1 MPVLEISSLTK
12 KFGGLT
18 AVDNMSFSIE
28 EGEVV
33 GLLGP
38 NGSGKTTL
46 LNLVSGALPTTAG
59 SIKLHGREIS
69 QLPAYKVSR
78 LGIARTFQLVRS
90 LPSLT
95 ASENIIASLAF
106 RNESLWGAKAVVESH
121 KILELVGLV
130 GRGNEPVTEF
140 NYIDQKRLELARAL
154 ATDPKVLL
162 LDEWLSGLNPTELQ
176 TGIALIK
183 TLEHQKTSII
193 VVEHIMA
200 AVRALCPRCVV
211 MNAGQLIVDDKTQ
224 AALDNPL
231 VVSAYLGGSDD
242 SSSDTGSEDDSDA

>member
-1 MPVLEISSLTK
+1 MPVLEIGNLTK
-12 KFGGLT
+12 RFGGLT
-18 AVDNMSFSIE
+18 AVDDMSFSVE
-28 EGEVV
+28 KGEVV

-46 LNLVSGALPTTAG
+46 LNLVSGALPPSAG
-59 SIKLHGREIS
+59 SIKLQGREIAK
-69 QLPAYKVSR
+69 LPAHKISR

-106 RNESLWGAKAVVESH
+106 RANNLWGPKAVIESH
-121 KILELVGLV
+121 RILELVGLA
-130 GRGNEPVTEF
+130 GRGAEPVTEF

-154 ATDPKVLL
+154 ASEPEVLL

-183 TLEHQKTSII
+183 TLEQQNISII
-193 VVEHIMA
+193 IVEHIMA

-211 MNAGQLIVDDKTQ
+211 MNAGQLIADNETSL
-224 AALDNPL
+224 ALDDPL
-231 VVSAYLGGSDD
+231 VVSAYLGST
-242 SSSDTGSEDDSDA
+242 DTDSDANSEGEIDA

>member
-1 MPVLEISSLTK
+1 MSALEIASLTK

-18 AVDNMSFSIE
+18 AVNEMTFNVE
-28 EGEVV
+28 QGEVV

-46 LNLVSGALPTTAG
+46 LNTVSGAIAPTDG
-59 SIKLHGREIS
+59 SVKLQGREIS
-69 QLPAYKVSR
+69 KLPAYKISR

-95 ASENIIASLAF
+95 ASDNIIASLAF
-106 RNESLWGAKAVVESH
+106 RNNSLWGAKAEVESQD
-121 KILELVGLV
+121 ILELVGLS
-130 GRGNEPVTEF
+130 GRGAEPVAEF

-154 ATDPKVLL
+154 ASDPKVLL

-183 TLEHQKTSII
+183 TLEHRKISII
-193 VVEHIMA
+193 IVEHIME
-200 AVRALCPRCVV
+200 AVRALCPRCIV
-211 MNAGQLIVDDKTQ
+211 MNAGQLIVDDETG
-224 AALDNPL
+224 AALAHPQ
-231 VVSAYLGGSDD
+231 VISAYLGGSD
-242 SSSDTGSEDDSDA
+242 A